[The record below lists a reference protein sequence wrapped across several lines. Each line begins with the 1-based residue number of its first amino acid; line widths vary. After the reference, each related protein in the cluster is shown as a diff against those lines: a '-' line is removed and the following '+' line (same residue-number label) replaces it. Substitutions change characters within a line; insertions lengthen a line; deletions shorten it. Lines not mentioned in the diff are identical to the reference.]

1 MSFFGGL
8 IAFAFGAILRLLF
21 MLVSFSY
28 NMIIVLANVDLFG
41 FNSSTEAGTL
51 WHSISTRIYI
61 LLGIFMLF
69 RVGFSMLQYIV
80 NPDKMTDKQAGIGN
94 LIKRAIIALV
104 ILVMFQPA
112 LAWLMKFQN
121 TIISSNVLGTII
133 LGVQGESYK
142 GDEENAQKNMGETL
156 PFTVITSLT
165 SISKEWD
172 EANGNVCADY
182 ATLAEI
188 NASDDTACKDKLAEG
203 LDESK
208 YGLDQMLQAK
218 NWQRW
223 FDVEITTKGT
233 GMFLES
239 ATFQSNY
246 LLLAIVAI
254 VLIWCLFSL
263 GLQLGIRII
272 KIGFLALIAPIP
284 IISYIEPSQ
293 GKNGMLGK
301 WAKEFAKTYLML
313 FIRLAALYFAILIVV
328 IVANNIGIFSEIK
341 NYDGSE
347 VTDNI
352 FMASQVKVIVIIA
365 AFIFADQVPKMI
377 ENIFGLKMEGGMF
390 KSPFRQMRE
399 SKSLMGLS
407 GGLGTGKDAALRAN
421 RMLRG
426 TKNPNGGLTQRN
438 GLLGK
443 LNNIQGDSKAAKLAR
458 RIGQRRRTGGLLSDA
473 YGNATTLFGK
483 DNRSKLKQELKDAQG
498 IRGKAGAL
506 KNAGKEAKNV
516 LATDATKIGSTIS
529 EISRSAQDGAKYM
542 QEHKD
547 EGFFENIVDSSV
559 KSKERLANRLSR
571 SAQDMER
578 LRMGDDIKIE
588 SDKKALESQKQSVQ
602 VAKSKMEEE
611 KRLRTEAAK
620 EDTDLKGAWDSVTDT
635 MEKEMGKKND
645 LLKDHERTA
654 DALKTRYETAE
665 ADLGSLRAQKEAVE
679 IQQVATPQT
688 VDISNRISQL
698 QTELANVEATVM
710 MPNETPAQFTARID
724 AKKQQIQ
731 AEISNAQV
739 QLSQAEAEA
748 QVAQGKQEQL
758 NKINAQIQA
767 QEQLVASAKAAND
780 VAQNKMAAIK
790 DILLEA
796 ALEVDF
802 KRGTKSA
809 ADYLEE
815 LTLEEQEAF
824 EKRYLEKMASKDFEI
839 PSDVIQNFK
848 ERGIKSLIG
857 GEDLDQFRV
866 NVEAFERKLDGYLR
880 ERLPKK
886 LENLEQYINNLPQNT
901 PEEIQYYNNMSADY
915 ENQKKL
921 LDAMIAKKEEQGY
934 YDRDSL
940 SKFIKSRKRVGDAEM
955 SKIAAQFDDKLAE
968 YETVIKDL
976 STQIDEKSE
985 ELKAI
990 REATRGAGVHN
1001 ETFNTGDLGHG
1012 PGPGGP
1018 PPGE

>member
-8 IAFAFGAILRLLF
+8 IAFAFGAILRFLF
-21 MLVSFSY
+21 GAISMAYDV
-28 NMIIVLANVDLFG
+28 IIVLANVDLFG
-41 FNSSTEAGTL
+41 FHEMDSAGSL
-51 WHSISTRIYI
+51 WHSINERIYI

-69 RVGFSMLQYIV
+69 RVGFSMLQYIID
-80 NPDKMTDKQAGIGN
+80 PDKMTDKQAGIGN
-94 LIKRAIIALV
+94 IIKRTIIALL
-104 ILVMFQPA
+104 ILVLFQPA
-112 LAWLMKFQN
+112 FSLLMSFQN
-121 TIISSNVLGTII
+121 KIISSNVLGTVI
-133 LGVQGESYK
+133 LGVQGDPTNKEKDMGNVLPSTIIQSMTSVS
-142 GDEENAQKNMGETL
+142 DEW
-156 PFTVITSLT
+156 S
-165 SISKEWD
+165 D
-172 EANGNVCADY
+172 ANGANCKELGSWAAIIADGG
-182 ATLAEI
+182 T
-188 NASDDTACKDKLAEG
+188 CKQKLEEG
-203 LDESK
+203 MDSK
-208 YGLDQMLQAK
+208 YTLEEMTNPN

-233 GMFLES
+233 GAGLES
-239 ATFQSNY
+239 AAYQSNF
-246 LLLAIVAI
+246 LLLAVIAII
-254 VLIWCLFSL
+254 VLWCLFSL

-272 KIGFLALIAPIP
+272 KLGFLAMIAPIP

-301 WAKEFAKTYLML
+301 WAKELLKTYLSL
-313 FIRLAALYFAILIVV
+313 FIRLAALYFTVLIFILVGDAAIDDPFQ
-328 IVANNIGIFSEIK
+328 NILDFNGEPVS
-341 NYDGSE
+341 
-347 VTDNI
+347 DNI
-352 FMASQVKVIVIIA
+352 LVIGQVKVIVLIA

-645 LLKDHERTA
+645 LLKEQERNA

-665 ADLGSLRAQKEAVE
+665 ANLGSLIAQKEAIE
-679 IQQVATPQT
+679 IQQVTTPQT
-688 VDISNRISQL
+688 VDISNRIAQL

-767 QEQLVASAKAAND
+767 QEQLVARAKAAND
-780 VAQNKMAAIK
+780 VAQNKMSSIK
-790 DILLEA
+790 DVLLEA
-796 ALEVDF
+796 ALEVDA
-802 KRGTKSA
+802 KRGNKTAQEYFK
-809 ADYLEE
+809 DLPTEERDEFRKKYLGRM
-815 LTLEEQEAF
+815 
-824 EKRYLEKMASKDFEI
+824 EKEGI
-839 PSDVIQNFK
+839 PSEVIQKFENLK
-848 ERGIKSLIG
+848 DDELHSIIG

-1001 ETFNTGDLGHG
+1001 EAFNTGDLGHG